1 MGGHSDNTIVGGS
14 ENFFPRPEKMF
25 SGKDVKRC
33 FRTFRGGGGGH
44 ALLLKNVQGK
54 TNMPFHLQ
62 LLSSLLFLPLVQ
74 HAKAE

>member
-33 FRTFRGGGGGH
+33 FRTFRGGGACPTLKECARKDKH
-44 ALLLKNVQGK
+44 AFSSATFIISSVSSFGSTRQG
-54 TNMPFHLQ
+54 
-62 LLSSLLFLPLVQ
+62 
-74 HAKAE
+74 

>member
-33 FRTFRGGGGGH
+33 FRTFRGGGGGE
-44 ALLLKNVQGK
+44 APLLKNLQGK
-54 TNMPFHLQ
+54 KNTPFHLQ